1 LREKGETDWKQE
13 GGDNYRTNRIGLEA
27 FLELMIGDQKFHSSK
42 LRCVSTTS
50 SIIKNNQLPLQQMLK
65 CLHQTP
71 P

>member
-1 LREKGETDWKQE
+1 LREKGGNRLETR
-13 GGDNYRTNRIGLEA
+13 GRDNYRTNRIGLEA
-27 FLELMIGDQKFHSSK
+27 FLELMIGDQKLHSSK

-50 SIIKNNQLPLQQMLK
+50 SIIKNNQLPFQQMLK